1 MLLFYL
7 GCGSIFLLAFI
18 LLSDVK
24 GINTAANRWMGI
36 FYLFAGFAML
46 GFIAG
51 QTNTGN
57 EWPFLVPV
65 MESTRFAMAPAHYF
79 AILHYTSI
87 HYRFRKNDLLHFIPA
102 LLFLPILFGASRYL
116 PPWMGI
122 VVGLSI
128 KLQIILYWISG
139 YLQLRKHG
147 QHITNFTANTSPS
160 DLSWLKNLMLLTGI
174 MIINQLLSSFFRY
187 AAGASF
193 SYVIYLAAIYLS
205 CYYALKQD
213 NIFPPLTT
221 PEPLSA
227 DTCTGPPRLHENETA
242 VLKAQLDKLMRDEKL
257 YTDQELSLPQLA
269 EKLDLSLHELS
280 WLLNKEIGKN
290 FYQYINHFRVEQ
302 AKELLQSPRHLHLSI
317 LAIGFDAG
325 FNSKTTFN
333 STFKKM
339 VGMTPREFRD
349 LVVRMDAGGQ

>member
-1 MLLFYL
+1 MVLFYL
-7 GCGSIFLLAFI
+7 GCGSILLLAFI
-18 LLSDVK
+18 LLSNVK

-46 GFIAG
+46 GAIAAK
-51 QTNTGN
+51 TNVDGA
-57 EWPFLVPV
+57 WRFLVPV
-65 MESTRFAMAPAHYF
+65 MESTRFAMAPALYF
-79 AILHYTSI
+79 AILHYTSA
-87 HYRFRKNDLLHFIPA
+87 HYRFGKNDLLHFIPA

-116 PPWMGI
+116 PAWMGI
-122 VVGLSI
+122 AVGLSI

-139 YLQLRKHG
+139 YLQLIKHP
-147 QHITNFTANTSPS
+147 QNIANFTADTTPP

-174 MIINQLLSSFFRY
+174 MIINQLLSPFFRHTTGTTFPY
-187 AAGASF
+187 I
-193 SYVIYLAAIYLS
+193 IYLAAIYCS
-205 CYYALKQD
+205 CYYALKQG
-213 NIFPPLTT
+213 NIFPPLSTSSA
-221 PEPLSA
+221 PGVIEPA
-227 DTCTGPPRLHENETA
+227 RLNENETA
-242 VLKAQLDKLMRDEKL
+242 ALKQQLDKLMLEEKL
-257 YTDQELSLPQLA
+257 YTEQELSLPLLA
-269 EKLDLSLHELS
+269 GKLNLSLHELS

-302 AKELLQSPRHLHLSI
+302 AKKLLQSPGHLHLSI

-349 LVVRMDAGGQ
+349 LVVRMDADGQ

>member
-18 LLSDVK
+18 LLSNVT
-24 GINTAANRWMGI
+24 GINAAANRWMGV
-36 FYLFAGFAML
+36 FYLFTGFAML
-46 GFIAG
+46 GAIAG
-51 QTNTGN
+51 QTNAGSQ
-57 EWPFLVPV
+57 WPFLVPV
-65 MESTRFAMAPAHYF
+65 MESTRFAMAPALYF
-79 AILHYTSI
+79 AILHYTSVR
-87 HYRFRKNDLLHFIPA
+87 YCFRKNDLLHFIPA
-102 LLFLPILFGASRYL
+102 LLFLPVLFGASRYL
-116 PPWMGI
+116 PPWMGM
-122 VVGLSI
+122 VVGLGI

-139 YLQLRKHG
+139 FLRLKKHQ
-147 QHITNFTANTSPS
+147 QHIANFTANTGPS
-160 DLSWLKNLMLLTGI
+160 DLSWLKNLLLLTGI
-174 MIINQLLSSFFRY
+174 MIINWLLSSFFRQ
-187 AAGASF
+187 ATGTSL
-193 SYVIYLAAIYLS
+193 SYIIYLAAIYLS
-205 CYYALKQD
+205 CYYALKQG
-213 NIFPPLTT
+213 NIFPPLT
-221 PEPLSA
+221 PLESFSA
-227 DTCTGPPRLHENETA
+227 DTGAAQPRLHENETA
-242 VLKAQLDKLMRDEKL
+242 AMKEQLDKLMQDEKL

-302 AKELLQSPRHLHLSI
+302 AKELLQSPSHLHLSI

>member
-1 MLLFYL
+1 
-7 GCGSIFLLAFI
+7 
-18 LLSDVK
+18 
-24 GINTAANRWMGI
+24 MGV

-51 QTNTGN
+51 QTNVGSQ
-57 EWPFLVPV
+57 WPLLVPV
-65 MESTRFAMAPAHYF
+65 MESTRFAMAPALYF
-79 AILHYTSI
+79 AIMHYTSVRY
-87 HYRFRKNDLLHFIPA
+87 HFRKNDLVHFIPA
-102 LLFLPILFGASRYL
+102 LLFLPILFGASKYL

-122 VVGLSI
+122 VVALGI

-139 YLQLRKHG
+139 YLRLRKHR
-147 QHITNFTANTSPS
+147 QHIVNFTANTAPS
-160 DLSWLKNLMLLTGI
+160 DLSWLKNLLLLTGI
-174 MIINQLLSSFFRY
+174 MIINQLLSSYFRY

-205 CYYALKQD
+205 CYYALKQG
-213 NIFPPLTT
+213 NIFPPFTT
-221 PEPLSA
+221 AESFSA
-227 DTCTGPPRLHENETA
+227 DTCTAQPRLHENETMA
-242 VLKAQLDKLMRDEKL
+242 LKEQLDKLMQDEKL
-257 YTDQELSLPQLA
+257 YTDQELSLPLLA
-269 EKLDLSLHELS
+269 EKLNLSLHELS

-290 FYQYINHFRVEQ
+290 FYQYINQFRVEQ
-302 AKELLQSPRHLHLSI
+302 AKQLLQSPSHLHLSI

-349 LVVRMDAGGQ
+349 LVVRMDADGQ